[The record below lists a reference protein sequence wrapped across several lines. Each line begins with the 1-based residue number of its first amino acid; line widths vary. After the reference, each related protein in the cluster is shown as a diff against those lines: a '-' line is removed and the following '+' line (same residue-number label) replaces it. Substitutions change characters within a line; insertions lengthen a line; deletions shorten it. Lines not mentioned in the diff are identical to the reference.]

1 METKQCGACGAVAM
15 LATEKDLTNTYK
27 GKKITVPAVRG
38 WHCPACGECEFM
50 EELEAERFASESAKA
65 MAAIDAGLAK
75 EIRAI
80 RKRLGL
86 KQAEAAKLFGGG
98 INAFSEY
105 ERGIRQPSRAMVL
118 LMNLLIHHPELLEEI
133 KAA

>member
-1 METKQCGACGAVAM
+1 MEKKQCGACGSMAM
-15 LATEKDLTNTYK
+15 EQAEKDLTNTYK

-38 WHCPACGECEFM
+38 WHCAECGECEFM
-50 EELEAERFASESAKA
+50 EETEAERFASETSEA

-105 ERGIRQPSRAMVL
+105 ERGIRQPSKAMVI
-118 LMNLLIHHPELLEEI
+118 LMNLLAHHPELLKEI